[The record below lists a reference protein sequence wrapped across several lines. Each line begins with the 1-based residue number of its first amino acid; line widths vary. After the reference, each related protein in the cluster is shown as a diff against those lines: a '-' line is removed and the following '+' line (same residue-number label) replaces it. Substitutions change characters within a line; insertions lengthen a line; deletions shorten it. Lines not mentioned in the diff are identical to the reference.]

1 LGSRAVSFH
10 VPATIGLLIGNMLG
24 GIVIARHSA
33 QCPRLGL
40 AQTALTSGT
49 GGHHERLDPPGM
61 VVTGN

>member
-1 LGSRAVSFH
+1 LRAV
-10 VPATIGLLIGNMLG
+10 IGLLIGNILG

-40 AQTALTSGT
+40 AQTAFTSGT
-49 GGHHERLDPPGM
+49 GGHHETLEPPDM